1 MNKYDIYND
10 YDDTESTGGRRV
22 RQSESRRRQGQ
33 VQSQNQIPKRNGGKR
48 KSPLAKFLTIV
59 LSVVGVYLVAFGI
72 CAATGIIDLG
82 SGETPFDAL
91 TSAMNNNLPERTNFV
106 IMCTDEDGTR
116 TDTIMVGCYNS
127 TTNGLDIIS
136 IPRDTIVSVSAAN
149 YEKMQ
154 EEYPEPQSNEMQI
167 NHVHHFVGDK
177 EGPKVL
183 VDEIER
189 LLDIDVDYYVRVDF
203 EAFHY
208 FVDSVGGI
216 DFDVPRDMDY
226 DDPAQDLSIHLKA
239 GMQKLDGDKAEQ
251 LVRWRHDNDGDG
263 YVNGD
268 IGRISTQQDFLKVL
282 IQKAVSTDTITSNPK
297 TYVTTFFKYVT
308 TNASVSDALKYVPKL
323 KELDVSKINTYT
335 LPGEARNRYYYDKE
349 ETDELVYNIFKRPVS
364 EMTEDTSSIDG
375 SEGGSTVAD
384 SKDASIMVLNGGY
397 TTGKAGEV
405 RDTLT
410 EDGYN
415 VEEIGDYDDTRKTQ
429 TRIYVND
436 DGLGEDLIK
445 YFNDAEIIHNKQ
457 ITGDYDIVIVIGT
470 DE

>member
-1 MNKYDIYND
+1 M
-10 YDDTESTGGRRV
+10 
-22 RQSESRRRQGQ
+22 
-33 VQSQNQIPKRNGGKR
+33 PKRNGGKR

-59 LSVVGVYLVAFGI
+59 LSVVGVYLVALGI
-72 CAATGIIDLG
+72 CAATGIIDLS
-82 SGETPFDAL
+82 SGETPLDAL
-91 TSAMNNNLPERTNFV
+91 SSAMSGNVPERTNFV

-154 EEYPEPQSNEMQI
+154 EEYPEPQSMEMQI

-189 LLDIDVDYYVRVDF
+189 LLDIDIDYYVRVDF

-208 FVDSVGGI
+208 FVDSIGGI
-216 DFDVPRDMDY
+216 DYDVPRDMDY

-239 GMQKLDGDKAEQ
+239 GMQRLDGDKAEQ

-297 TYVTTFFKYVT
+297 TYITAFFKYVT
-308 TNASVSDALKYVPKL
+308 TNASVSDALKYASEL

-375 SEGGSTVAD
+375 SQGGSAAAD
-384 SKDASIMVLNGGY
+384 SRNASIMVLNGGY

-410 EDGYN
+410 DAGYN